1 MTIHAASR
9 ILRATPS
16 ADGRTEVELELVCG
30 CLITRTL
37 DEHRLITAEDGVR
50 LVIGKYPCPVGHP
63 VRRPDARG

>member
-1 MTIHAASR
+1 MTIHAATR
-9 ILRATPS
+9 ILKETPRADGS
-16 ADGRTEVELELVCG
+16 ADVEFELVCG
-30 CLITRTL
+30 CVITRTL